1 MFFFAMQRRIKRIHI
16 IPLDSRDERNQRM
29 KRLGLIV
36 AVLLIGTLAI
46 NTMALQKT
54 HKTMVGKQA
63 PAWKIK
69 ASIDEDAKTKVEDYK
84 GKWLL
89 VEFWFPG

>member
-1 MFFFAMQRRIKRIHI
+1 
-16 IPLDSRDERNQRM
+16 M

-36 AVLLIGTLAI
+36 VVLLVGTLAI
-46 NTMALQKT
+46 NSTALEMT
-54 HKTMVGKQA
+54 HKSMVGKAA